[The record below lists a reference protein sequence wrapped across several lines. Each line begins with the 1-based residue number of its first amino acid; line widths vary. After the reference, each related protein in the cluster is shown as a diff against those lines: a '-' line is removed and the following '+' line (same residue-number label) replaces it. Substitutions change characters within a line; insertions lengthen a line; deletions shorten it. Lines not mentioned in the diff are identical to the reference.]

1 MRPRLERARCTALQG
16 GDDATQNQLKRLLKP
31 GSKFIIYGQT
41 AVKGPFVRSADRVG
55 ERHPGG
61 GDIAIRSK
69 PETAGDQPDLCCVTV
84 ARRERTEGAPNNV
97 ILIAQRLKVLP
108 CTLQRSAS
116 VASGSAFAS
125 MGTSRELRS
134 IDSSSRKM
142 PIDGSEIDP
151 TFFPLRRARD
161 GQISE

>member
-84 ARRERTEGAPNNV
+84 ARRERTAARGRGAG
-97 ILIAQRLKVLP
+97 A
-108 CTLQRSAS
+108 
-116 VASGSAFAS
+116 
-125 MGTSRELRS
+125 
-134 IDSSSRKM
+134 
-142 PIDGSEIDP
+142 
-151 TFFPLRRARD
+151 
-161 GQISE
+161 